1 MRLFKFVDFRGVDIL
16 RNERIKFTPP
26 QEFKDPFEMQL
37 GITNQAAKQFA
48 RQILDERQREAMREL
63 PGYKNLSHRQRK
75 KGRREMVKTSE
86 MVSLIKESFQK
97 VAPDESTKKL
107 GILSLC
113 KSYNSNL
120 MWYHYADGHRGFA
133 LEFDDSDNDFKSLG
147 QPWKVDY
154 ADKPPAYDGM
164 AAPLFFR
171 IKPHYLLH
179 EGEYRIIRFLHECES
194 EKRDDDQTMFF
205 RKLSRRCVKAVYL
218 GHRMEKPVRDEVL
231 QLLNGTDVLKFDA
244 VPNQEDYTLLFRE
257 IN

>member
-97 VAPDESTKKL
+97 VAPDE
-107 GILSLC
+107 
-113 KSYNSNL
+113 
-120 MWYHYADGHRGFA
+120 
-133 LEFDDSDNDFKSLG
+133 
-147 QPWKVDY
+147 
-154 ADKPPAYDGM
+154 
-164 AAPLFFR
+164 
-171 IKPHYLLH
+171 
-179 EGEYRIIRFLHECES
+179 
-194 EKRDDDQTMFF
+194 
-205 RKLSRRCVKAVYL
+205 
-218 GHRMEKPVRDEVL
+218 
-231 QLLNGTDVLKFDA
+231 
-244 VPNQEDYTLLFRE
+244 
-257 IN
+257 